1 MCLFGRGM
9 VLVCN
14 FVLLVCNLSRETFVE
29 HELELPQ
36 GTIRVYEEGEGPVLV
51 FVHGLLVSHTLWELV
66 IPRLA
71 DRHRCIAIDLP
82 LGAHSTPM
90 RPDADLSPRGLAAII
105 AGVMDRLELRDV
117 ILVGNDTG
125 GALCQL
131 VVAHHPERLAGL
143 VLTTCDAYEHF
154 PPPLLKG
161 LIFLGRKPRIGDA
174 FLRLGRFGLVRDAII
189 APVNKRR
196 SKERSQAWVE
206 PLSDP
211 AIRRDVLRFMA
222 RIDNADTIAAGQA
235 LRAFGRPALV
245 VWTRGDRVFPESDGR
260 RLAEDLSAPLEILD
274 DTRTFIPLDQP
285 ERLAELIRTFVAE
298 REALPK

>member
-1 MCLFGRGM
+1 MERDI
-9 VLVCN
+9 
-14 FVLLVCNLSRETFVE
+14 
-29 HELELPQ
+29 ELPQ
-36 GTIRVYEEGEGPVLV
+36 GTVRVYEEGDGPVLF
-51 FVHGLLVSHTLWELV
+51 FVHGLMVSHTLWELV
-66 IPRLA
+66 VERLSES
-71 DRHRCIAIDLP
+71 HRCVSIDLP
-82 LGAHSTPM
+82 LGAHRTPM
-90 RPDADLSPRGLAAII
+90 GADADLSPRGLAAMI
-105 AGVMDRLELRDV
+105 AGVMEQLDLRDV
-117 ILVGNDTG
+117 VLVGNDTG

-154 PPPLLKG
+154 PPPLIKG
-161 LIFLGRKPRIGDA
+161 LTFLGRKPRIGDV

-222 RIDNADTIAAGQA
+222 RIDNAETIAAEPA
-235 LRAFGRPALV
+235 LKSFGRPALV
-245 VWTRGDRVFPESDGR
+245 VWTKGDRIFPEADAR
-260 RLAEDLSAPLEILD
+260 RLAADLSAPLEVLD

-285 ERLAELIRTFVAE
+285 DRLAELIRAFISKRVAP
-298 REALPK
+298 PK